1 MSYPVLA
8 LDVATGSASV
18 CLITESGAVFTAQA
32 EAGKQ
37 HSQIVLPL
45 LQDVLKQAQLDWSD
59 LGMLA
64 LGQGPGSFTGLRIA
78 AAILAGV
85 NASLKLPIWG
95 LSSLAI
101 TAVQSD
107 IQTPVWV
114 LEDARAG
121 EVFTGYYKQGI
132 ALQKEQCQLWS
143 DIESIPADMF
153 VAHQDAPVSLQ
164 GWQRLPL
171 KKKRADA
178 LAALMQSQWDKVDH
192 TAHSQWIQPVYLQL
206 SQAEKNMQ
214 HA

>member
-8 LDVATGSASV
+8 LDVATGSANV

-101 TAVQSD
+101 TAIQSD

-121 EVFTGYYKQGI
+121 EVFTGYYTQGI

-143 DIESIPADMF
+143 DIESMPADTF
-153 VAHQDAPVSLQ
+153 VAHQDVPESLH
-164 GWQRLPL
+164 GWHRLPL
-171 KKKRADA
+171 KKNRAHA
-178 LAALMQSQWDKVDH
+178 LAALMQLQWDKVDH

-206 SQAEKNMQ
+206 SQAEKNLQ
-214 HA
+214 HG